1 MVGQNFALG
10 MIETIGFPALVAA
23 ADAAA
28 KAADVHIASYQ
39 GVDAGIVT
47 VYIIGDVASVQAA
60 VQVGEA
66 EARRVG
72 QLRYSH
78 VIARPDSSVP
88 KMILELF
95 QQKQSE
101 QQSKKKNEQ
110 EQINRRK
117 PQDPLSKSTSEGE
130 LAQTVQTAAINGIG
144 KAEAKVDQPESEIQR
159 KKGEERT

>member
-1 MVGQNFALG
+1 MYEQRFALG

-28 KAADVHIASYQ
+28 KAADVHINSYQ

-60 VQVGEA
+60 VQAGEA

-72 QLRYSH
+72 QLRHSH

-88 KMILELF
+88 RMILEQYERKLT
-95 QQKQSE
+95 E
-101 QQSKKKNEQ
+101 QESKKKAQ
-110 EQINRRK
+110 EAV
-117 PQDPLSKSTSEGE
+117 SKTIPATPAIPPHPTQESGE
-130 LAQTVQTAAINGIG
+130 MG
-144 KAEAKVDQPESEIQR
+144 KAEAAGQQPGSGIQR
-159 KKGEERT
+159 KKGEE